1 MDQILQC
8 PKCQS
13 TYTRVIGF
21 EYFER
26 VEDAESGL
34 HVDVWRSKAYFDTD
48 LDGNPSLRR
57 GAAIIRFQCESCAA
71 NNDKIT
77 YQLKLI
83 QHKGQTLIE
92 WEFPS

>member
-1 MDQILQC
+1 MEQILQC

-13 TYTRVIGF
+13 TYTRVVGF

-48 LDGNPSLRR
+48 LDGNPSSRR
-57 GAAIIRFQCESCAA
+57 GAVIIRFECESCIS
-71 NNDKIT
+71 NGDKFIH
-77 YQLKLI
+77 QLKLI
-83 QHKGQTLIE
+83 QHKGQTFIE
-92 WEFPS
+92 WESPS